1 MIKKKLGK
9 GSAVMI
15 YSANNEQ
22 GFKAQMLGN
31 RKFVA
36 IIGRYGGVVAGQNL
50 AKSFMLE
57 ALSPRLWG

>member
-15 YSANNEQ
+15 YSADNEQ

-31 RKFVA
+31 SSRSLVDMEGLLLVKT
-36 IIGRYGGVVAGQNL
+36 
-50 AKSFMLE
+50 
-57 ALSPRLWG
+57 